1 MFSFMSSY
9 SCLNDI
15 VSTLDLTLS
24 STKVSDYCNQVLRAY
39 FCNYAYPGCDPSNK
53 SPIGICHKNC
63 MKYLFGGKCE
73 KEITTLV
80 NFALSFEGIHFVR
93 QCNNTLMFL
102 NDSGFVTNENSASD
116 VNITLNR
123 DVCNNI
129 SGIYSLKCHSYN
141 GKGSQSVESP
151 NRGHRWN
158 RLFCRR
164 GCQKCAIIWGLE

>member
-1 MFSFMSSY
+1 MSSY

-15 VSTLDLTLS
+15 VSTLDLALS

-53 SPIGICHKNC
+53 RPIGICHKSC
-63 MKYLFGGKCE
+63 MKYLLGDKCE
-73 KEITTLV
+73 NEITTLV
-80 NFALSFEGIHFVR
+80 NLALSFDDIHFVR

-102 NDSGFVTNENSASD
+102 NDSGFVTDENSASD

-129 SGIYSLKCHSYN
+129 SGILLKCHSYN
-141 GKGSQSVESP
+141 GKGS
-151 NRGHRWN
+151 
-158 RLFCRR
+158 
-164 GCQKCAIIWGLE
+164 